1 MISRENFENSASSV
15 ATLDRSELKRQIR
28 NFRGRFKMDFTE
40 DYLEHT
46 SVDKLRHI
54 LFAAMINA
62 APHN

>member
-1 MISRENFENSASSV
+1 MISRKDFENSASSV

-54 LFAAMINA
+54 LFAAMVSA